1 MGISYKNKKIMQ
13 NKVRKSF
20 LYGLI
25 FVTAL
30 FPSQP
35 VFAASNQLLVSYTP
49 SNSQMPKGT
58 TFCIDIKSYADNPSN
73 PGTAAGTVTYTS
85 SRLSVVSG
93 SIKTGSNSCSG
104 SASNNYGS
112 HSVTKSSGKLSFNA
126 SKANMDSGIAQVF
139 TVKFKA
145 IAAGTAQITFS
156 GGKVNGQSTTLNHGS
171 YIITD
176 NSPRPSSSPS
186 PVPTVSSKPAP
197 ATSDEEEKVEE
208 VEDPSGY
215 VTDVT
220 VDSSY
225 KTATLTWKVNLKSS
239 KATIKYGQ
247 DSSDL
252 SSTTKATKKNGVF
265 TADIKDL
272 IPGSRYYFTI
282 TGSGDGKE
290 GEYSSAIY
298 TLGYPV
304 VLNITENGI
313 AAKGATVQIGNINN
327 LTDTNGKLA
336 LALAAGDYSGT
347 ITTTTSTLSIN
358 FTVQS
363 SDIPPGDAP
372 PETQTYPFDLE
383 SSILDQGPGSGGS
396 LLTFIGIMAV
406 GAVMLGVGFVIFVTI
421 RRKRFEMDSAPV
433 SRIQSVVVD
442 DGFNWKDQTPA
453 EKPSQTQSGP
463 TPPPH
468 RNDLPLP
475 PSSSNSSVHL
485 DEEEPA
491 DMFDF
496 DKRPPADEP
505 LEIKEKEN
513 EGPRINISH

>member
-1 MGISYKNKKIMQ
+1 MQ

-35 VFAASNQLLVSYTP
+35 AFAASNQLLVTP
-49 SNSQMPKGT
+49 STSQMSKGT
-58 TFCIDIKSYADNPSN
+58 TFCLDIKSYADNDVN
-73 PGTAAGTVTYTS
+73 PGTAVGAITYPAS
-85 SRLSVVSG
+85 KLSVVSG
-93 SIKTGSNSCSG
+93 SIKTGSNSCNG
-104 SASNNYGS
+104 SASNSYGT

-126 SKANMDSGIAQVF
+126 SKADMDGGIAQVF

-145 IAAGTAQITFS
+145 IAGGTAQIKFTGTS
-156 GGKVNGQSTTLNHGS
+156 KVNGQSTAYNHGS
-171 YIITD
+171 YTITD
-176 NSPRPSSSPS
+176 NSPKPSSSP
-186 PVPTVSSKPAP
+186 PPAPTVSSKPAP
-197 ATSDEEEKVEE
+197 VNSDEEEKVEE

-313 AAKGATVQIGNINN
+313 AVKGATVQIGNINN

-433 SRIQSVVVD
+433 SRVQSVVVD
-442 DGFNWKDQTPA
+442 DGFNWKDQAPA
-453 EKPSQTQSGP
+453 EKPSQTQSTP
-463 TPPPH
+463 TPPTH
-468 RNDLPLP
+468 KHDLPLP
-475 PSSSNSSVHL
+475 PPSNSSSVHL
-485 DEEEPA
+485 DEEEPV

-496 DKRPPADEP
+496 DKKPPADEP
-505 LEIKEKEN
+505 LETKEKEN